1 MEELKEGEHG
11 QYTVEGFIAWLSNL
25 EPTTPIRAW
34 EKGQDVEFD
43 PLKHIDHDKVR
54 KCIVIDLG

>member
-1 MEELKEGEHG
+1 MELKESGEF
-11 QYTVEGFIAWLSNL
+11 TVEHFIAWLSNL

-34 EKGQDVEFD
+34 EKGHDVEFN
-43 PLKHIDHDKVR
+43 PLKHIDHDKQR